1 MPITENTAKHDVTP
15 VAKPGE
21 AHDTAAQEAQKKLA
35 AEAAAATKAKAE
47 AEAAAKAKAQAEAAA
62 KAKAEAEAKAKGD
75 AKPEAAKDGKSTGWL
90 DMIESSA
97 SKAAG
102 AIWDSAASVL
112 PVLNLV
118 HSDSAHK
125 AVEKKEEGQL
135 DLKKLVSDTC
145 SGNSCKIDSNT
156 ETKGAWT
163 GFDFINK
170 DVQDDKSAIMVKKD
184 YVSAKDM
191 EAINNCFESVCKDK
205 GAPAFDAKKFLQ
217 GDVHQSTD
225 GTTAVRS
232 GDTTAFKN
240 PDGTLTTADIHG
252 LISQKDKDGKLIFQ
266 INKEGHFIGAL
277 QNGNIADIDPKTM
290 TMRILDKNGKPA
302 IEVHN
307 GKTFEIVGEFKNGK
321 VEISEK
327 EITPKTMIDLLR
339 EAREEAKASGKPQVR
354 TWANGQFVVEPDG
367 SVMGLQSDGTAILSV
382 ASDKYLVRNPDGSYL
397 LYTEG
402 ESEPEKLNRSEV
414 EKVLKNHHVEAAII
428 AAALLRM
435 RRYEKCH
442 KLEGDD
448 HTSVSLIN
456 GVLQSTVAGT
466 LQTTQSDNKVVST
479 DLSTGQ
485 KIEADVKARTV
496 KVTDDHGQTTDVQGT
511 TNGGFNVAG
520 NGWKYNEG
528 KVTTAHGDVI
538 ENGNIHFTNGTTY
551 HNDGSTTFKDGSSF
565 NADGS
570 VTDRNGVR
578 HNSAEAQAVAVKE
591 AQAASMTAY
600 AEGIAGSLRSL
611 ASSGHASLGDLA
623 ALESAYSSICSAV
636 MALGAECDPAARVKL
651 MMAQDDIGSSLEA
664 TLAALTQPGP
674 QTLKAEETLNYNRN
688 NADNVNNADNALVS
702 LRYQSMN
709 RGSLS
714 PVAA

>member
-21 AHDTAAQEAQKKLA
+21 AHETAAQEAQKKLA
-35 AEAAAATKAKAE
+35 AEATAAAKAKAE
-47 AEAAAKAKAQAEAAA
+47 AEAAAKAKAQADAIA

-75 AKPEAAKDGKSTGWL
+75 AKPEAPKDGKSTGWL

-102 AIWDSAASVL
+102 AIWDSATSVL
-112 PVLNLV
+112 PVLNLI
-118 HSDSAHK
+118 HSDSTNR
-125 AVEKKEEGQL
+125 AVEKKEDGQL

-145 SGNSCKIDSNT
+145 SGNSCKVDSTTYN
-156 ETKGAWT
+156 KDALP
-163 GFDFINK
+163 GFEFIKK
-170 DVQDDKSAIMVKKD
+170 DVQDDKSPIMMQKD

-191 EAINNCFESVCKDK
+191 EAINKCFEAVCKNN
-205 GAPAFDAKKFLQ
+205 GAPLAFDARKFLQ

-225 GTTAVRS
+225 GTVAVRS

-266 INKEGHFIGAL
+266 LNKEGHFTGAM
-277 QNGNIADIDPKTM
+277 QNGNIIDIDPKTV
-290 TMRILDKNGKPA
+290 TMRMLDKNGKPA
-302 IEVHN
+302 VEVHN
-307 GKTFEIVGEFKNGK
+307 GKSFEIVGEFKNGK
-321 VEISEK
+321 VVISEK

-354 TWANGQFVVEPDG
+354 TWINGQFVVQPDG
-367 SVMGLQSDGTAILSV
+367 SAMGLQSDGTAILSV
-382 ASDKYLVRNPDGSYL
+382 SSDKYLVRNHDGSYL
-397 LYTEG
+397 LFTEG
-402 ESEPEKLNRSEV
+402 GAEPEKLNRSEV
-414 EKVLKNHHVEAAII
+414 EEVLKHHHVEAAII

-435 RRYEKCH
+435 RHYERCH
-442 KLEGDD
+442 KLEGAN

-456 GVLQSTVAGT
+456 GVLQSTVADT
-466 LQTTQSDNKVVST
+466 VQTTQSGNKVVAT

-485 KIEADVKARTV
+485 KIEADVKAKTV
-496 KVTDDHGQTTDVQGT
+496 KATDDQGQTTDIQGT
-511 TNGGFNVAG
+511 ATGFNVAG
-520 NGWKYNEG
+520 NGWKYNDG
-528 KVTTAHGDVI
+528 KVTTSNGDVI
-538 ENGNIHFTNGTTY
+538 ENGNIHFANGTTY
-551 HNDGSTTFKDGSSF
+551 HNNGSTTFKDGSSF

-570 VTDRNGVR
+570 VTDHNGVR
-578 HNSAEAQAVAVKE
+578 HTAAEAQAVAVKE

-664 TLAALTQPGP
+664 TLAALTQPDP
-674 QTLKAEETLNYNRN
+674 QTLKVEEALSYARN
-688 NADNVNNADNALVS
+688 NGNENADNVLAS
-702 LRYQSMN
+702 LQYQSMN
-709 RGSLS
+709 SGSIS